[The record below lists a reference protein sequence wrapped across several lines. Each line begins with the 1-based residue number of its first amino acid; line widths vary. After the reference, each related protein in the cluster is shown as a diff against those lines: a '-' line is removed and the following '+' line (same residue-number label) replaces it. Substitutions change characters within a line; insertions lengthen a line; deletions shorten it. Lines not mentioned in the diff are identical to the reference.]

1 MGLPFMERG
10 GASLHKGLSAVSPN
24 LARVAISRRSVI
36 SSRQP
41 EGQLR
46 DRIVFPP
53 MRLSASEWDGGRCD
67 QKMEMLSL
75 KTVLGCASGH
85 SATLQKRIGRTTVCF
100 RVQRT
105 FGTPLFSGLGGQ
117 IRLIF

>member
-24 LARVAISRRSVI
+24 LACGAISRRSVI

-85 SATLQKRIGRTTVCF
+85 SATLQKRIVGPGF
-100 RVQRT
+100 D
-105 FGTPLFSGLGGQ
+105 
-117 IRLIF
+117 I